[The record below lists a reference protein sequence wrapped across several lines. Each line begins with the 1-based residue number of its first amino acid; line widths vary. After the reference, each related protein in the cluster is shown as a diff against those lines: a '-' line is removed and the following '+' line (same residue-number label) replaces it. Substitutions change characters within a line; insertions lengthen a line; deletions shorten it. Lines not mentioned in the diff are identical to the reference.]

1 MQALVEELNKIV
13 RVHANEAMARQ
24 NLVCKHFEQFINC
37 KNTIDDIRRYV
48 RTFLKLSDAILRTL
62 RHANI
67 FPLNTQSS
75 NCNQQLFKH
84 PIVHSLVSVLRRSFA
99 EEIVNSSATGNL
111 IASIDD
117 AIDFAYLD
125 SNTYAHDTR

>member
-37 KNTIDDIRRYV
+37 KNTIDDIRRYA
-48 RTFLKLSDAILRTL
+48 RTFKLSVAILRLGT
-62 RHANI
+62 RI
-67 FPLNTQSS
+67 FSLEHTIFELTNK
-75 NCNQQLFKH
+75 LFKH
-84 PIVHSLVSVLRRSFA
+84 CIVSVLRRSFA

-125 SNTYAHDTR
+125 SDAYAHDTL

>member
-13 RVHANEAMARQ
+13 RVHANVAMARQ

-75 NCNQQLFKH
+75 NCNQQLFKSSH
-84 PIVHSLVSVLRRSFA
+84 RPLVSVLRRSFA

-125 SNTYAHDTR
+125 FNTYAHDTR

>member
-48 RTFLKLSDAILRTL
+48 RTFKLSVAILRLGT
-62 RHANI
+62 RI
-67 FPLNTQSS
+67 FSLEHTIFELTNK
-75 NCNQQLFKH
+75 LFKH
-84 PIVHSLVSVLRRSFA
+84 CIVSVLRRSFA
-99 EEIVNSSATGNL
+99 EEIVN
-111 IASIDD
+111 
-117 AIDFAYLD
+117 
-125 SNTYAHDTR
+125 